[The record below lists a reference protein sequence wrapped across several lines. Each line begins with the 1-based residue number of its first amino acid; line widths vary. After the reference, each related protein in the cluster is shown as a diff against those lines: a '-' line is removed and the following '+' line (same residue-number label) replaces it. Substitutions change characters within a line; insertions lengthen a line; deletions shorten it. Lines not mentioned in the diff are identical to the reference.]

1 MGVCVGCP
9 CPEIESLEVE
19 QKGMDCRLGEWRGM
33 RTMKKGI
40 SLVSKDFWGK
50 TQGAI
55 SFSTR
60 GIGVIVVKVEVS
72 RNVTGAFGSK
82 SKKWKLVV
90 GGA

>member
-1 MGVCVGCP
+1 LFP
-9 CPEIESLEVE
+9 RI
-19 QKGMDCRLGEWRGM
+19 
-33 RTMKKGI
+33 
-40 SLVSKDFWGK
+40 FWGK

-60 GIGVIVVKVEVS
+60 GIGVIVIKVEVS